1 MYKCISM
8 FKTLMSY
15 LHIYACIYMCVCIYI
30 LLSVQR
36 YIHVQNIHVHT
47 VCTYR
52 GMCACAPCPAR
63 HDSPLTPPLQQ
74 NEATPLHA
82 SAWQGDTNIVLALL
96 QAGAAVDA
104 KNNVRGALCSL
115 MSRAL
120 ALLLSLS
127 SLALFLGFIWACRG

>member
-1 MYKCISM
+1 MHTYVYKCISM

-15 LHIYACIYMCVCIYI
+15 LQIYACVYMCVCIYI
-30 LLSVQR
+30 LLYVQR

-52 GMCACAPCPAR
+52 GMCACAPCPPQ

-74 NEATPLHA
+74 DEWTPLHA
-82 SAWQGDTNIVLALL
+82 SASCGHKDATLALL

-104 KNNVRGALCSL
+104 KTEVRVAIYLYVYAYICVHTY
-115 MSRAL
+115 
-120 ALLLSLS
+120 
-127 SLALFLGFIWACRG
+127 ICV